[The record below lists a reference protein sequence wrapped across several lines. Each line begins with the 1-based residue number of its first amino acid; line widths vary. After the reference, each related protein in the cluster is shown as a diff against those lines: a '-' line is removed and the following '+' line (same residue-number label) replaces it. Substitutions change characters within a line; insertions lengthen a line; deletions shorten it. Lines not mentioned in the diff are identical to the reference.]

1 MLIAAVVLAQ
11 AIGAVGTIFTAR
23 KIPTWYKTLRKP
35 KLSPPNW
42 VFGPVWVTLFTLM
55 GIASF
60 LVWREGWGAAPVKWA
75 LLIYAVQF
83 ILNVLWSAIFFGME
97 NPGAAFVEI
106 AVLWIAIVG
115 TILAF
120 VQVST
125 LAACLLLPYLA
136 WVTFASYL
144 NYKICRLNP

>member
-1 MLIAAVVLAQ
+1 
-11 AIGAVGTIFTAR
+11 
-23 KIPTWYKTLRKP
+23 
-35 KLSPPNW
+35 
-42 VFGPVWVTLFTLM
+42 
-55 GIASF
+55 
-60 LVWREGWGAAPVKWA
+60 
-75 LLIYAVQF
+75 
-83 ILNVLWSAIFFGME
+83 ME